1 MKVAR
6 ATESRASPSYWGV
19 VKMEATLVLESRGF
33 APQLRSAPFSAGW
46 SRLYQAE
53 NYVLD
58 LSCKVQDKHS
68 SLQGHIMLDSNPE
81 IPVGSV
87 TLLHADEELA
97 CATLDAFGQFQINMR
112 QVRPFSFARG
122 CHQSEL

>member
-1 MKVAR
+1 
-6 ATESRASPSYWGV
+6 
-19 VKMEATLVLESRGF
+19 MEATLVLESRGF

-97 CATLDAFGQFQINMR
+97 CATLDAFGQFQINIDR
-112 QVRPFSFARG
+112 SGHFHLRVDVTSQSFSVSNLRI
-122 CHQSEL
+122 E